1 MLNFVGNG
9 RCSRALDW
17 SAEAA
22 FREAGFRVNQTIITN
37 LNGNFYVIIKSLLPV
52 LTVKMVLLL
61 HIIKGG
67 GSRPFAAALLP
78 RLFGNNVPGHILPKG
93 RHR

>member
-1 MLNFVGNG
+1 MLNFAGNG

-22 FREAGFRVNQTIITN
+22 FREAGFRANQTIMT
-37 LNGNFYVIIKSLLPV
+37 NFYVIIKSLLPV

>member
-22 FREAGFRVNQTIITN
+22 FREAGFRANQTIMT
-37 LNGNFYVIIKSLLPV
+37 NFYVIIKSLLPV

-61 HIIKGG
+61 HIIEGG
-67 GSRPFAAALLP
+67 GSPQLYYHDCSGTTSQVTP
-78 RLFGNNVPGHILPKG
+78 QGG
-93 RHR
+93 RV